1 MKHIYTNMLVPEYS
15 TNWSTMLS
23 GFGTK
28 RFPKKYS
35 NRTPPKVKPTITFD
49 RLKIFLSTNL
59 MSLFFIVYIIAIT
72 KRNII
77 IPTNE
82 NDE

>member
-1 MKHIYTNMLVPEYS
+1 MKHLDSQVWIITYT
-15 TNWSTMLS
+15 
-23 GFGTK
+23 F
-28 RFPKKYS
+28 
-35 NRTPPKVKPTITFD
+35 
-49 RLKIFLSTNL
+49 
-59 MSLFFIVYIIAIT
+59 T